1 MFERRTVHYLWTY
14 AILDQVKAVL
24 QQCVQDFITSD
35 ILFRFIILTILLQRH
50 ISHRGKHGF

>member
-1 MFERRTVHYLWTY
+1 MRTTHVIYTY

-24 QQCVQDFITSD
+24 QQCVRDFITSD
-35 ILFRFIILTILLQRH
+35 FLFRFIISTILLQRQ